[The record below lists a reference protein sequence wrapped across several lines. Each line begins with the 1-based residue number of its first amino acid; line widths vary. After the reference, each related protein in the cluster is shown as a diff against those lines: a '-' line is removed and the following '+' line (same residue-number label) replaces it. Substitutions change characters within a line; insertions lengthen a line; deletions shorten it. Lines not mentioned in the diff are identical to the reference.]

1 MAQDFAKQ
9 RQHSPAQNRKPA
21 RGPQRPAKR
30 SYWSWYFSG
39 MFSGALAMVFAY
51 YGYERYQTLM
61 QESPAAEAIAEAQ
74 EELPDFDFGFYQ
86 ELATA
91 EVNVNKPPAQ
101 GVETTPGSTAT
112 IAAAQ
117 TSTPAEAQNVS
128 YLLQAGSFQDRQ
140 DAEERRAKIIL
151 LNLDAQISAGVV
163 SGRTWYRV
171 QVGPFPNRGGA
182 DEARNLLS
190 ASNIDSIPLLM
201 R

>member
-9 RQHSPAQNRKPA
+9 RQAPAPANRKA
-21 RGPQRPAKR
+21 TRMPQRPAKR
-30 SYWSWYFSG
+30 APWNWYFSG
-39 MFSGALAMVFAY
+39 MFSGALLMVFAY
-51 YGYERYQTLM
+51 YGYARYQTLT

-74 EELPDFDFGFYQ
+74 EEMPNFVYGFYN

-91 EVNVNKPPAQ
+91 EVTVDVPA
-101 GVETTPGSTAT
+101 
-112 IAAAQ
+112 
-117 TSTPAEAQNVS
+117 PAETDATPSASAAVVPAKTTSAEVPGVS

-151 LNLDAQISAGVV
+151 LNMDAQVSAGVV

-182 DEARNLLS
+182 EAARNQLS